1 MVLECRLGMHVIKL
15 AVALTLLLRAESAEH
30 DVVTDVVTVGG
41 GRDDHG
47 LLGLVHM
54 LVHGGSG
61 LLELG
66 GLRRRGVG
74 AVADELQT
82 A

>member
-1 MVLECRLGMHVIKL
+1 MHVINL

-47 LLGLVHM
+47 LLGLIRK
-54 LVHGGSG
+54 LVLGGSG

-66 GLRRRGVG
+66 GLRRREVG
-74 AVADELQT
+74 AIADELQT